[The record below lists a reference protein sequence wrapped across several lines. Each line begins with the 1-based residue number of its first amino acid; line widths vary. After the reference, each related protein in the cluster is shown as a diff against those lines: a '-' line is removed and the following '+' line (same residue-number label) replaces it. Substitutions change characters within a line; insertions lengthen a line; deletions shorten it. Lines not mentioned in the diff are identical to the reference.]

1 MSRELMI
8 LRHGKSDWN
17 VGVGDFYRPLA
28 DRGTRGAQHMGV
40 WLWRQGLQPDH
51 IVSSPAARA
60 LVTAETLCNAM
71 GRGSGAIH
79 RDERIYEASPDDLTA
94 VLHDCP
100 TDTARVML
108 VGHNPG
114 LEMLLMWLA
123 GESLAMPEDSNLL
136 PTATLAR
143 LEMPDDWASLKAGC
157 ARVISVTRPQ
167 ELPEKFPFPAPDGE
181 ELRDKPAH
189 YYTQSSVIPY
199 RMRDGKPQILV
210 ISSSKRK
217 HFVVPKGIKDPG
229 LTPQASAAKEAREEA
244 GVEGRV
250 GDDPIGSYAY
260 GKWGSTCTVD
270 VYPMEVTEV
279 ISEDKWEERH
289 RGRQWVSPEQAIGRL
304 KQKDLAPMVER
315 LAEQLRARE

>member
-1 MSRELMI
+1 
-8 LRHGKSDWN
+8 
-17 VGVGDFYRPLA
+17 
-28 DRGTRGAQHMGV
+28 
-40 WLWRQGLQPDH
+40 
-51 IVSSPAARA
+51 
-60 LVTAETLCNAM
+60 
-71 GRGSGAIH
+71 
-79 RDERIYEASPDDLTA
+79 
-94 VLHDCP
+94 
-100 TDTARVML
+100 
-108 VGHNPG
+108 
-114 LEMLLMWLA
+114 
-123 GESLAMPEDSNLL
+123 
-136 PTATLAR
+136 
-143 LEMPDDWASLKAGC
+143 
-157 ARVISVTRPQ
+157 
-167 ELPEKFPFPAPDGE
+167 
-181 ELRDKPAH
+181 
-189 YYTQSSVIPY
+189 
-199 RMRDGKPQILV
+199 MRDGKPQILV